1 MLIYDFIQSQ
11 NKHGGEGG
19 RVAIGTAIHIAIPCM
34 EFSNRA
40 IAIGTAIHIAIP
52 FMEFSNRATA
62 GLELLDE
69 LIIFKATKNKLLA
82 IAC

>member
-1 MLIYDFIQSQ
+1 MLIYDFILSQ

-40 IAIGTAIHIAIP
+40 
-52 FMEFSNRATA
+52 TA

-69 LIIFKATKNKLLA
+69 LIIFKATKN
-82 IAC
+82 